1 MLQKRSIPCL
11 FLYPLGKRHWYFSL
25 SFLTSKNCS
34 ILFIACFFLNTL
46 FRLFCG
52 ILICNCI
59 SRAYLVDVSPGKTQA
74 HVR

>member
-11 FLYPLGKRHWYFSL
+11 FLYPLGKRHWHFSL

-46 FRLFCG
+46 FRLFCS
-52 ILICNCI
+52 ILICK
-59 SRAYLVDVSPGKTQA
+59 DVSRMYVGS
-74 HVR
+74 V